1 MNVIFIEKTKIKKV
15 EDNRLFINYISD
27 HYNQLYYKYR
37 QFCKEKDYQ
46 WDEDIFQDTIL
57 NCFNAITKKGKLQ
70 DTSNQ
75 GIENYFFKS
84 FKMNLMREKQYARN
98 MKRDLNVEADDVD
111 VMYEEWCNNNKED
124 SRTKILSD
132 MWKDF
137 SCLYIMML
145 VEDNWDDE
153 HFYLFRLK
161 HLCNMTYKQLTD
173 KTGIKGVR
181 QKILDVK
188 QWLKDNLTKEEINK
202 AFQLAYGD
210 LL

>member
-1 MNVIFIEKTKIKKV
+1 MNVIFIEKTRIKV
-15 EDNRLFINYISD
+15 EDNRLFINYIND

-46 WDEDIFQDTIL
+46 WDEDIFQDTIV
-57 NCFNAITKKGKLQ
+57 NCYSAITKKGKLQ

-98 MKRDLNVEADDVD
+98 QKRDLNVEADDVD
-111 VMYEEWCNNNKED
+111 VMYEDWTNNNKED
-124 SRTKILSD
+124 ARTKIVSD

-188 QWLKDNLTKEEINK
+188 QWLKDNLKKEEINK

>member
-1 MNVIFIEKTKIKKV
+1 MNVIFIEKTIKV

-27 HYNQLYYKYR
+27 HYNQLFYKYR

-46 WDEDIFQDTIL
+46 WDEDIFQDTIV
-57 NCFNAITKKGKLQ
+57 NCYSAITKKGKLQ

-111 VMYEEWCNNNKED
+111 VMYEEWTNNNKED
-124 SRTKILSD
+124 ARTKILSD

-137 SCLYIMML
+137 SCLFIMML
-145 VEDNWDDE
+145 VEENWDE
-153 HFYLFRLK
+153 QHFHLFKLK
-161 HLCNMTYKQLTD
+161 HLCNMTYKQIAD

>member
-1 MNVIFIEKTKIKKV
+1 MNVIFIEKTRIKV

-46 WDEDIFQDTIL
+46 WDEDIFQDTIV
-57 NCFNAITKKGKLQ
+57 NCYSAITKKGKLQ

-98 MKRDLNVEADDVD
+98 QKRDLNVEADDVD

-124 SRTKILSD
+124 ARTKILSD

>member
-1 MNVIFIEKTKIKKV
+1 MNVIFIEKTRIKV
-15 EDNRLFINYISD
+15 EDNRLFINYIND
-27 HYNQLYYKYR
+27 HYKQLYYKYR
-37 QFCKEKDYQ
+37 QFCKEKDYE
-46 WDEDIFQDTIL
+46 WSEDIFQDTIV
-57 NCFNAITKKGKLQ
+57 NCYSAITKKGNLQ

-98 MKRDLNVEADDVD
+98 QKRDLNVEADDVD
-111 VMYEEWCNNNKED
+111 VMYEEWTNNNKED
-124 SRTKILSD
+124 ARTKIVSD

-145 VEDNWDDE
+145 VEEQFDDE

-188 QWLKDNLTKEEINK
+188 QWLKDNLKKEEINK

>member
-1 MNVIFIEKTKIKKV
+1 
-15 EDNRLFINYISD
+15 
-27 HYNQLYYKYR
+27 
-37 QFCKEKDYQ
+37 
-46 WDEDIFQDTIL
+46 
-57 NCFNAITKKGKLQ
+57 
-70 DTSNQ
+70 
-75 GIENYFFKS
+75 
-84 FKMNLMREKQYARN
+84 MREKQYARN
-98 MKRDLNVEADDVD
+98 QKRDLNVEADDVD

-188 QWLKDNLTKEEINK
+188 QWLKDNLTKEDINK

>member
-1 MNVIFIEKTKIKKV
+1 MNVIFIEKTRIKV

-46 WDEDIFQDTIL
+46 WDEDIFQDTIV
-57 NCFNAITKKGKLQ
+57 NCYSAITKKGKLQ

-98 MKRDLNVEADDVD
+98 QKRDLNVEADDVD

>member
-1 MNVIFIEKTKIKKV
+1 MNVIFIEKTKIKV

-46 WDEDIFQDTIL
+46 WDEDIFQDTIV
-57 NCFNAITKKGKLQ
+57 NCYSAISKKGKLQ

-84 FKMNLMREKQYARN
+84 FKMNIMREKQYARN
-98 MKRDLNVEADDVD
+98 QKRDLNVEADDVD
-111 VMYEEWCNNNKED
+111 VMYEEWTNNNKED
-124 SRTKILSD
+124 SRTKIVSD

-188 QWLKDNLTKEEINK
+188 QWLKDNLTKEDINK

>member
-1 MNVIFIEKTKIKKV
+1 MNVIFIEKTKIKV

-46 WDEDIFQDTIL
+46 WDEDIFQDTIV
-57 NCFNAITKKGKLQ
+57 NCYSAITKKGKLQ

-84 FKMNLMREKQYARN
+84 FKMNIMREKQYARN

-188 QWLKDNLTKEEINK
+188 QWLKDNLTKEDINK

>member
-1 MNVIFIEKTKIKKV
+1 MNVIFIEKTKIKV

-46 WDEDIFQDTIL
+46 WDEDIFQDTIV
-57 NCFNAITKKGKLQ
+57 NCYSAISKKGKLQ

-84 FKMNLMREKQYARN
+84 FKMNIMREKQYARN
-98 MKRDLNVEADDVD
+98 QKRDLNVEADDVD
-111 VMYEEWCNNNKED
+111 VMYEEWTNNNKED
-124 SRTKILSD
+124 SRTKIVSD